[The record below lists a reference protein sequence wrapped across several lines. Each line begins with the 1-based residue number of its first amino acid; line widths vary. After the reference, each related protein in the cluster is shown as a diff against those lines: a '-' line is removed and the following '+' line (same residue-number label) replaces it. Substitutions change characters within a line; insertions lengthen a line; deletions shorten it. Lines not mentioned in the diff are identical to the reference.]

1 MQIFDTALPEV
12 KIVAPK
18 RVGDTR
24 GFFSEVWNGRDFTA
38 AGIAA
43 DFVQDNH
50 IGNPLKGTLRGLHY
64 QVPPAAQGK
73 LLRVARGSI
82 FDVAV
87 DITRGSPTFGRH
99 ADAMLSADKQRDLF
113 EYRS

>member
-12 KIVAPK
+12 KIVALK

-24 GFFSEVWNGRDFTA
+24 GFFSAVWNGRDLTA
-38 AGIAA
+38 AGIPA

-64 QVPPAAQGK
+64 QVPPAGQGK
-73 LLRVARGSI
+73 LLRVAPRSLLHG
-82 FDVAV
+82 AA
-87 DITRGSPTFGRH
+87 DIPRSSPPFPRH
-99 ADAMLSADKQRDLF
+99 P
-113 EYRS
+113 